1 MDRELSEYISGLRSS
16 IVSLW
21 NRLEVESK
29 VQEAF
34 MESCTG
40 PKPEIAEKVCM
51 NILYV
56 RMCLV
61 YMCIYY
67 MFACAYT

>member
-21 NRLEVESK
+21 NRLEVEPK

-51 NILYV
+51 NIC
-56 RMCLV
+56 MCLM
-61 YMCIYY
+61 YMGIYY
-67 MFACAYT
+67 MFACAHT